1 MYRLRSASIAL
12 VAIAV
17 ITVAIGVGAGTVA
30 AQSDDRVVLEVE
42 LTKSDDGS
50 LGNATVTAQW
60 DNNEASTTSLV
71 DGVARMEVPRD
82 EDLTIQISHEEYIRN
97 HPIEVED
104 YEGDR
109 VETTLYPKAE
119 ATIEVVDSEGALQNA
134 TVRMWKRSADR
145 LAANGMTGTD
155 GTFETPV
162 IEAGD
167 YSVEVTRPGY
177 TSVRT
182 ELQVDNETTETIL
195 LTSDSA
201 DVDVRTRD
209 AVLNESIGANIRVI
223 SDDETVLTT
232 RTSAD
237 RGARTLSLPVNTDY
251 TISFSKDGYES
262 VNRSLDLEEDDR
274 ELTTN
279 MTRLQDLVVTPD
291 NDNIVINETLRV
303 TVTDEYER
311 PVEDATVSLGEE
323 TVETDENG
331 EATLNATTAGQF
343 NLTAEKNDRTAGPV
357 RVTVID
363 PDDSGIG
370 GQFGLIVLGGAIAL
384 VGIVAIL
391 VLIRGREP

>member
-1 MYRLRSASIAL
+1 MHRLRSASIAL
-12 VAIAV
+12 VAVAV
-17 ITVAIGVGAGTVA
+17 IAVAIGVGAGTVA

-82 EDLTIQISHEEYIRN
+82 EDLTIQITHEEYIRN
-97 HPIEVED
+97 HPIEAED

-109 VETTLYPKAE
+109 IETTLYPKAE

-134 TVRMWKRSADR
+134 TVRMWKRSANR

-162 IEAGD
+162 IEAGS
-167 YSVEVTRPGY
+167 YNVEVTRPGY

-209 AVLNESIGANIRVI
+209 AVLNESIGVDVRVTSGGETIR
-223 SDDETVLTT
+223 TAQ
-232 RTSAD
+232 TSAD
-237 RGARTLSLPVNTDY
+237 RGILTLSLPVNTDY

-279 MTRLQDLVVTPD
+279 MTRIPELVVSPD
-291 NDNIVINETLRV
+291 NDNIVVNETLRV

-311 PVEDATVSLGEE
+311 PIANATVSLGDE
-323 TVETDENG
+323 TVETDEDG
-331 EATLNATTAGQF
+331 EAVLNATTAGQF
-343 NLTAEKNDRTAGPV
+343 NLTAEKSGQTAGPV
-357 RVTVID
+357 RITVVD
-363 PDDSGIG
+363 PNSSGIG
-370 GQFGLIVLGGAIAL
+370 GQFGLVVLGGAIAL